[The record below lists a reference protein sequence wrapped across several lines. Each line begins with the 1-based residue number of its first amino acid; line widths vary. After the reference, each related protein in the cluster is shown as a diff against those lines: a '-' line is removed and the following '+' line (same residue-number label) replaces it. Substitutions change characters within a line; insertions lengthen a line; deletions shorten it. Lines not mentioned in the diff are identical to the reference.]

1 MPAATPAK
9 TLGFG
14 YALAVVQAVL
24 YAMMGIIGK
33 YLYFTGLNPQ
43 QAIVLRFTMTFLI
56 LGAFLLIRRK
66 QPLFSR
72 NPLVYVQGVFFMG
85 SALFYFLAVD
95 ETTAGLATALL
106 YAYPAVVALLST
118 VVFKERFTLKIA
130 TAVILALAGIFAI
143 SGVVPGTIALSPV
156 GVLYGVASCLAFAVC
171 TVIGQKVVEKDEPL
185 TITFSMTTVGVVML
199 LALFP
204 ATFPDMLHL
213 TPLQLGLGASMAVF
227 TTILPVVALLVS
239 IRIIGATK
247 ASLISTSETPFSLL
261 FAYLILGEVL
271 TISQGIGCALIV
283 ASILAATMPSKR
295 RILEMAKRDANGKD
309 GAGGADAGA

>member
-1 MPAATPAK
+1 MPTATPAK

-143 SGVVPGTIALSPV
+143 SGVMPGTIALSPV

-185 TITFSMTTVGVVML
+185 TITFSMTTV
-199 LALFP
+199 
-204 ATFPDMLHL
+204 
-213 TPLQLGLGASMAVF
+213 
-227 TTILPVVALLVS
+227 PVVPLLVS

>member
-1 MPAATPAK
+1 
-9 TLGFG
+9 
-14 YALAVVQAVL
+14 
-24 YAMMGIIGK
+24 MMGIIGK

-43 QAIVLRFTMTFLI
+43 QAIVLRFSMTFLI

-143 SGVVPGTIALSPV
+143 SGVMREPSRSSPS
-156 GVLYGVASCLAFAVC
+156 ASCTAWRR
-171 TVIGQKVVEKDEPL
+171 
-185 TITFSMTTVGVVML
+185 
-199 LALFP
+199 
-204 ATFPDMLHL
+204 
-213 TPLQLGLGASMAVF
+213 ASPSPSARSS
-227 TTILPVVALLVS
+227 ARRWS
-239 IRIIGATK
+239 RK
-247 ASLISTSETPFSLL
+247 TS
-261 FAYLILGEVL
+261 
-271 TISQGIGCALIV
+271 
-283 ASILAATMPSKR
+283 PSPSPS
-295 RILEMAKRDANGKD
+295 A
-309 GAGGADAGA
+309 

>member
-33 YLYFTGLNPQ
+33 CLYFTGLNPQ
-43 QAIVLRFTMTFLI
+43 QAIVLRFSMTFLI

-143 SGVVPGTIALSPV
+143 SGVMREPSRSPRRRPV
-156 GVLYGVASCLAFAVC
+156 RR
-171 TVIGQKVVEKDEPL
+171 
-185 TITFSMTTVGVVML
+185 GVVPRL
-199 LALFP
+199 RR
-204 ATFPDMLHL
+204 LHGHRPEGGRERRAPHHHL
-213 TPLQLGLGASMAVF
+213 QHDHRGSRHAAGAVPRHVPRHAAPHPLQLGLGASMAVF

-271 TISQGIGCALIV
+271 TISQSIGCALIV
-283 ASILAATMPSKR
+283 ASILAR
-295 RILEMAKRDANGKD
+295 RPCRASAVSLEMAKRDASGKG
-309 GAGGADAGA
+309 GAGA

>member
-1 MPAATPAK
+1 MPTATPAK

-143 SGVVPGTIALSPV
+143 SGVMPGTIALSPV

-185 TITFSMTTVGVVML
+185 TITFSMTTVGVVIL

-213 TPLQLGLGASMAVF
+213 TPLQLGLGASMAGF
-227 TTILPVVALLVS
+227 TT
-239 IRIIGATK
+239 IGATK